1 MRSGGA
7 LPALWLRRAFFL
19 CDEEAFLAGLLRL
32 RLRLLLRFFGA
43 ALRLF
48 DLDRGLRLRDRR
60 DCDRRRERCERRDR
74 DRGGDFRRVRE
85 RRGGSGVRRG
95 ERRRLLRLLGLCRRL
110 GLRLRRGR
118 LRLRLGKRRGVFA
131 RCGLSGTLL
140 RLLRLLRL
148 RFAGLRFA
156 GLRGDSLV
164 RSAFL
169 SLAISFFSLSFK
181 ESAFLPFSFFSL
193 EGSSEGTFFAFL
205 GETSF
210 SFTFFVS
217 FTLGASLLTSFD
229 LFFRDFSTGFAD
241 FFSPLEDVF
250 FFFFLVS
257 FISTESSA
265 SSVCTYPS
273 SWSSG

>member
-19 CDEEAFLAGLLRL
+19 CDEEAFLVGLLRL
-32 RLRLLLRFFGA
+32 RLRLRLRFLGG

-48 DLDRGLRLRDRR
+48 DLDRGLRLR
-60 DCDRRRERCERRDR
+60 ERRDR
-74 DRGGDFRRVRE
+74 DRGGDFRRLRE

-131 RCGLSGTLL
+131 RCGLSGTL

-148 RFAGLRFA
+148 RFGLRFT

-250 FFFFLVS
+250 FFFLVS